1 MKKILFTICGRAGSK
16 GVAGKNLKTIYG
28 KPMVYYS
35 LSAIDLFIK
44 ENTKYDCDIVLNTD
58 SSLLV
63 DLVTAKYPEVDVII
77 RDESLAG
84 DSVAKE
90 DVYRDCVLQMEKRK
104 NKKYD
109 MLIDLDITSPLRQ
122 AEDLP
127 GIVKMFLSEDDLDLV
142 MSAAESRRNPY
153 YNMARLDDKGYACRV
168 IENRNTAR
176 QQAPVCYDVNASLY
190 VFSRD
195 FLVEKMTFDLWQGKI
210 KIYPMMDTGILDI
223 DSEND
228 YMMIDAL
235 SSILFEKIDGFK
247 KIRDNIRE

>member
-44 ENTKYDCDIVLNTD
+44 ENPKYDCDIVLNTD

-109 MLIDLDITSPLRQ
+109 MLFDLAITSPL
-122 AEDLP
+122 
-127 GIVKMFLSEDDLDLV
+127 
-142 MSAAESRRNPY
+142 
-153 YNMARLDDKGYACRV
+153 
-168 IENRNTAR
+168 
-176 QQAPVCYDVNASLY
+176 
-190 VFSRD
+190 
-195 FLVEKMTFDLWQGKI
+195 
-210 KIYPMMDTGILDI
+210 
-223 DSEND
+223 
-228 YMMIDAL
+228 
-235 SSILFEKIDGFK
+235 
-247 KIRDNIRE
+247 